1 MKKHIR
7 YMCAVVAAI
16 LVMLSGVAVI
26 AYSADDSVMEMIEMQ
41 PEAESSG
48 SIQEYI
54 DNVLAERAGDG
65 TTEWYVI
72 SFARAGELD
81 FTAYNLTIE
90 ARITS
95 PNLRATDY
103 ERMALAYSICGGNN
117 LDIGEIV
124 DRNWDKLGI
133 MSEIYA
139 LILLNSGDYYC
150 NTDEGV
156 ILRSILDREKDNG
169 GWTLTGNY
177 ADTDVTAITLQALS
191 AYRSIPEVNEA
202 IERGLNTLSSIQ
214 RESGGFASYGTE
226 NAESC
231 AQVIITLKQLGIDP
245 ETDSRFIKNGN
256 DPVSALMS
264 YKCESG
270 GFSHIMGA
278 DKNDMATVQA
288 IEAMTAIEQGSLY
301 VLREKHVNIPE
312 KEPAEITTVADDIPN
327 ITDIPKETH
336 AAAIIVTTETTA
348 DTANIKI
355 TDITDAVSE
364 EITQPLENNTAEPIE
379 EVSVEDEIYNE
390 VTAYETQ
397 AVSTATHTT
406 TKTTSTH
413 LKTGVTATDR
423 KTNTTAT
430 QISKISET
438 SAITEKTDKN
448 AGLGWKFWAFIIIGF
463 VLIFSELYIIFMK
476 QFTWK
481 KGLIIFVICSV
492 LGTGVYFLDIQSA
505 EDFYDR
511 NSEIV
516 DENSLTVTLSIDCN
530 VLSDEISENC
540 GIIPESEFVLQEGDT
555 VFDILERA
563 LAENK
568 IPFDYSGKGSTVYI
582 RGINNIYEFEHGEMS
597 GWMYL
602 VNGTSINVGCGSYYP
617 KDGDVI
623 KWEYTRNMGKDIGI
637 EEEYPT

>member
-1 MKKHIR
+1 MKKRIK
-7 YMCAVVAAI
+7 YMCAVMAAI

-26 AYSADDSVMEMIEMQ
+26 AYTVDTSVNEIIEVQ
-41 PEAESSG
+41 TELEGFG

-54 DNVLAERAGDG
+54 DSSLAENAGSG
-65 TTEWYVI
+65 TTEWYAI
-72 SFARAGELD
+72 SLARTGEWD
-81 FTAYNLTIE
+81 FTAYNSAIE
-90 ARITS
+90 TVILS

-103 ERMALAYSICGGNN
+103 ERMALAYSVCGGND
-117 LDIGEIV
+117 LDIGEII

-133 MSEIYA
+133 MSEVYA

-191 AYRSIPEVNEA
+191 AYRSISEVNEA
-202 IERGLNTLSSIQ
+202 IERGLNTLSYIQ
-214 RESGGFASYGTE
+214 KESGGFASYGTE

-231 AQVIITLKQLGIDP
+231 AQVIIALKQLGIDP
-245 ETDSRFIKNGN
+245 EADGRFIKNGN
-256 DPVSALMS
+256 TPVSALMS

-270 GFSHIMGA
+270 GFSHIIGA

-301 VLREKHVNIPE
+301 ILREKNVPIPE
-312 KEPAEITTVADDIPN
+312 KKSAEITTVADDIPN
-327 ITDIPKETH
+327 ITDIPKENH
-336 AAAIIVTTETTA
+336 AAAITVTTEKTA
-348 DTANIKI
+348 DITNTEI
-355 TDITDAVSE
+355 TDIPVVVPED
-364 EITQPLENNTAEPIE
+364 ITQPLENDTAESIE
-379 EVSVEDEIYNE
+379 EFSVEDEIYNE
-390 VTAYETQ
+390 AINSETQ

-423 KTNTTAT
+423 KTNMIAT
-430 QISKISET
+430 QTSKISAT
-438 SAITEKTDKN
+438 SAVTEKTEKN
-448 AGLGWKFWAFIIIGF
+448 EGLGWKLWAYIIVGSI
-463 VLIFSELYIIFMK
+463 LIFSELYIICMK

-481 KGLIIFVICSV
+481 KSLTVFITCSV
-492 LGTGVYFLDIQSA
+492 LGAGVYFLDIQSA

-511 NSEIV
+511 SSETV

-540 GIIPESEFVLQEGDT
+540 EIVLESEFVLHDGDT

-563 LAENK
+563 LAENR
-568 IPFDYSGKGSTVYI
+568 IPVDYSGRGSTVYI

-597 GWMYL
+597 GWMYT
-602 VNGTSINVGCGSYYP
+602 VNGVSLNVGCGSYYP

-623 KWEYTRNMGKDIGI
+623 KWEYTRNIGRDIGI
-637 EEEYPT
+637 EEEYST